1 VSHESAFLQ
10 DIGEHPDEHSLGE
23 ALLAR
28 YGEKASDFVSADDLP
43 RWSGWHW
50 QPDQRGE
57 GI

>member
-10 DIGEHPDEHSLGE
+10 DIGEHPLGE

-28 YGEKASDFVSADDLP
+28 YGERAIDFVSADDLP